1 MKILI
6 CGSGSIGQRHIRNLI
21 FLGIE
26 DIILYRTKKNT
37 LPSFGIDIPIYY
49 DLQEALNKEPNI
61 AFITNPTSLHIET
74 SIQCARS
81 KCHLFIEKPISHN
94 LDNIQNLESL
104 CKQNNLVCMV
114 GFMMR
119 YHPLIKKIREY
130 IKSENLG
137 KIIHFRSFWGE
148 DVSTWHP
155 WEDYRK
161 SYSTNQKM
169 GGGPEL
175 TLSHDIDLALWLIKS
190 GVSIVTKSKI
200 NNSSLDLNC
209 NHGVDF
215 NIVFDNKITANIHLD
230 YYTNPPKRD
239 YDIFFEQG
247 RIHLDYYLNE
257 MNIHS
262 QNECEKITAEDF
274 VRNNLFVEEIKVFLD
289 AVSSKKPSPIDLGEG
304 LKSLKLALT
313 Q

>member
-1 MKILI
+1 
-6 CGSGSIGQRHIRNLI
+6 
-21 FLGIE
+21 
-26 DIILYRTKKNT
+26 
-37 LPSFGIDIPIYY
+37 
-49 DLQEALNKEPNI
+49 
-61 AFITNPTSLHIET
+61 
-74 SIQCARS
+74 
-81 KCHLFIEKPISHN
+81 
-94 LDNIQNLESL
+94 
-104 CKQNNLVCMV
+104 
-114 GFMMR
+114 
-119 YHPLIKKIREY
+119 
-130 IKSENLG
+130 
-137 KIIHFRSFWGE
+137 
-148 DVSTWHP
+148 
-155 WEDYRK
+155 
-161 SYSTNQKM
+161 M

-262 QNECEKITAEDF
+262 QNKCEKITAEDF
-274 VRNNLFVEEIKVFLD
+274 VRNNLFVEEIKAFLD